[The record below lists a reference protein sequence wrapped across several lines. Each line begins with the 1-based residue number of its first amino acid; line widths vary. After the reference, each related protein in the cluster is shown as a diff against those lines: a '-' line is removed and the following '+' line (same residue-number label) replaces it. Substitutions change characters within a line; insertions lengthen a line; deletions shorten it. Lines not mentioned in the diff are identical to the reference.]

1 MTTFA
6 TTGYGDLAPQS
17 TTERMIAS
25 LLMLVGVAFFSL
37 VIGEFI
43 RIIGNTEQK
52 LYVIDRGL
60 SLHAWLTSLQSLTGS
75 RPRPLPKKLLVAI
88 DTHFKFFWKHERNL
102 WMLVPENRRALAAL
116 PRNMSQKL
124 FTNYLYT
131 DVLLKFRKFF
141 HTEALE
147 NS

>member
-17 TTERMIAS
+17 TTERVFAS

-52 LYVIDRGL
+52 LYMIDRGL
-60 SLHAWLTSLQSLTGS
+60 SLHAWLTSL
-75 RPRPLPKKLLVAI
+75 
-88 DTHFKFFWKHERNL
+88 
-102 WMLVPENRRALAAL
+102 
-116 PRNMSQKL
+116 
-124 FTNYLYT
+124 
-131 DVLLKFRKFF
+131 
-141 HTEALE
+141 
-147 NS
+147 